1 MSFDVDTLKHTNKL
15 NVDQLYQDIPLGSI
29 SDLNPVD
36 DKEELRHIELMS
48 KEVLT
53 VEEEHELDLLT
64 DSFVNDLNDQVSKI
78 IF

>member
-15 NVDQLYQDIPLGSI
+15 NVDQLYQDYPLGSI
-29 SDLNPVD
+29 SDLNPSD

-78 IF
+78 VF

>member
-1 MSFDVDTLKHTNKL
+1 MSFDVDTLKHTNVL
-15 NVDQLYQDIPLGSI
+15 NLDQLYQDIPLGSI

-64 DSFVNDLNDQVSKI
+64 DGFVNDLNDQVSKI
-78 IF
+78 VF